1 MEVFLFIHNLRTMAS
16 RGLSAYRRLF
26 RARQQLFQGDALAL
40 VKSGGELRN
49 EFIKNKYVSN
59 PEELNELFVGVDEVE
74 DMMLHG
80 IMQGKVNKQTNTVE
94 VKIKPEHTVAMDA
107 EEARN
112 KETKVTCGSE
122 NVNEGP
128 VQVEVTKS
136 RG

>member
-1 MEVFLFIHNLRTMAS
+1 MAN

-40 VKSGGELRN
+40 VKSREELRN
-49 EFIKNKYVSN
+49 EFIKNKFVTN
-59 PEELNELFVGVDEVE
+59 PEELKEIFLGVDEVE

-80 IMQGKVNKQTNTVE
+80 IMQGKVNEQTNTVE

-112 KETKVTCGSE
+112 EREKVACASQDE
-122 NVNEGP
+122 NKIDGAVL
-128 VQVEVTKS
+128 VEVTKS
-136 RG
+136 KG